1 MKRPG
6 LSALLISY
14 NEERNIKLFI
24 EDVTFA
30 DEIIIVDSHSDD
42 KTMDIARSFPNV
54 QIYQRVFHDFSSQ
67 KNYALSL
74 ATHEWI
80 LFLDADERM
89 NNPLKEEI
97 LQTISR
103 KDTHDAYYIRIKC
116 HFMEKTLKYSGFQNQ
131 KSVRL
136 LKKSRCRYDS
146 SKLVHEKIH
155 CQGTLGTLKNT
166 LIHYTYVSWDQYDG
180 KLTKY
185 AILQANELFSK
196 GIYPNLFHFIFKPW
210 YRFFNHYILRRGILD
225 SWEGFFVSCIYSFY
239 VFKRY
244 VFLWMKYKRIR

>member
-6 LSALLISY
+6 FSALLITY
-14 NEERNIKLFI
+14 NEEKNIKAFI
-24 EDVTFA
+24 EHLAFA
-30 DEIIIVDSHSDD
+30 DEIIVVDSHSDD
-42 KTMDIARSFPNV
+42 KTVEIVRSFPNV
-54 QIYQRVFHDFSSQ
+54 QIYQRAFDDFSSQ

-74 ATHEWI
+74 ASHEWI
-80 LFLDADERM
+80 LFLDADESI
-89 NNPLKEEI
+89 NEPLKEEI

-103 KDTHDAYYIRIKC
+103 KDTNEAYYIRIKC
-116 HFMEKTLKYSGFQNQ
+116 HFMGKRLKYSGFQNE

-136 LKKSRCRYDS
+136 FKKSCCSYDL

-155 CQGTLGTLKNT
+155 CQGTFGILKNA
-166 LIHYTYVSWDQYDG
+166 LIHHTYVSWDQYDG

-185 AILQANELFSK
+185 ARLQADELFAK
-196 GIYPNLFHFIFKPW
+196 GIHPNTFHFIFKPC

-225 SWEGFFVSCIYSFY
+225 GREGFFVSCMYSFY

-244 VFLWMKYKRIR
+244 VFLWMKYKGIH